1 MKKNSII
8 ESFNYAVTGI
18 ITALK
23 SEKHMRAHYFIAIGV
38 IFASLFFDF
47 SKLEF
52 LILLFSVSLVLVA
65 EMLNTALEKAID
77 MITKDYH
84 PLARIAK
91 DVAAGAVLIASM
103 NSLVVAYLLF
113 FERLNQT
120 ADILIVKI
128 RRSPIHLTF
137 VAIFIVV
144 FLVIGFK
151 AKFHKGRGTH
161 FQGGAVSGH
170 AAISFCIA
178 TIITFIANNMLVTTL
193 SFLLAV
199 LVAESRI
206 EGKIH
211 SISEAVFGSILGILI
226 GVLVFQFM
234 A

>member
-1 MKKNSII
+1 MRKNSII

-38 IFASLFFDF
+38 IFSSLFFDF

-52 LILLFSVSLVLVA
+52 LILLFAVSLVLVA

-84 PLARIAK
+84 PLARVAK

-113 FERLNQT
+113 FDRLNQT

-151 AKFHKGRGTH
+151 AKFHKGKGTH

-178 TIITFIANNMLVTTL
+178 TIITFIAGNMLITTL
-193 SFLLAV
+193 SFLLAI

-211 SISEAVFGSILGILI
+211 SISEAVFGSILGTLI

-234 A
+234 S